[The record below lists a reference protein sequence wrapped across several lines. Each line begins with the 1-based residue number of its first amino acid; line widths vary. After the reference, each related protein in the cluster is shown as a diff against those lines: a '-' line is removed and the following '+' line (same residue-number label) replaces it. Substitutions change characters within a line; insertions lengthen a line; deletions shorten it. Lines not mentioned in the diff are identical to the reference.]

1 MKKRILY
8 DEEFYSKLLKEE
20 TINISKNFNTS
31 EFWGDKVNE
40 GVLIAYDFI
49 PSNKKLKL
57 LEMNTNIG
65 IFKEYIPYFDF
76 NGFSSFCKKNK
87 YKKVISV
94 VNKHWYNRGYGSR
107 SSTPSRDFMSLLES
121 MLHKCGVK
129 FELFSAP
136 NYPESIPEI
145 DTDKNTF
152 ILRFSFDPDSKID
165 SLAADKNLFREH
177 IKKYG
182 LSSLLPSTGNNLLEK
197 KYKNKSFPDVVLKD
211 PKLDR
216 RLGIEFR
223 KLPYNLENENYVE
236 KFIIS
241 DKIEGLDEYNLEIR
255 GMALVTNNN
264 VIVLNTEPFM
274 DAKRYILNKDN
285 SLQQINAH
293 GTSFIEDT
301 MIELASGR
309 KKKIQYVKSGDKV
322 ISYDIKDLDKNKSW
336 RDWIKMN
343 WDGLDT
349 LKTVHA
355 DVGGSIRK
363 KTLGYVLINNKFK
376 VTKNAALCVSDKS
389 LKWKFKSALDVNV
402 GDTVLLSGNEFVE
415 VVSKEISD
423 DIVNSYGID
432 IHNYDN
438 YFGDKLL
445 AHNIGVGAWCF
456 IAGTK
461 ISMSD
466 GTEKNIE
473 DVRIGDTVMSWDEND
488 NKIKSSIVCR
498 LKQPIHNDMVS
509 IKFGNEI
516 KNVNTFDHPY
526 YVKNK
531 GWSSYR
537 PDLTMNRYEI
547 GEIKQIEVGDIC
559 YYNNDGG
566 LEEIKISFIKEELGK
581 VKTYIVEIEN
591 YNTFFANGILTHNKD
606 ESTTYSYIT
615 AGRQTCFMPDQL
627 INMSDGTYKKISDV
641 VIGDEVNTY
650 NIKTTEIESSMVNKI
665 MTKLHDDVYELHLA
679 NRKILKPTGN
689 HPFLTKNK
697 DWTTIDGHDPNH
709 AGGSEYLEVGNY
721 VKDIK
726 DGWVRVNKIVGI
738 EGEHLTY
745 NFIDMKN
752 GTIIADDI
760 VTHNTSRRNYISYF
774 NVQTKTN
781 DGTDKGDDIV
791 TRQNPGAAGTPPYIW
806 NFGGYPSPKNWISYF
821 GVDTTTGNATDRG
834 DLYNGSQGGCGTSEM
849 PDTAVKFDGAP
860 YVYYSGGQN
869 GGKRNI
875 IQYFDGT
882 TTSGNSSDVGDLTQS
897 KSFGMGMSG
906 ISYSFFCGGN
916 TACFLPNQLINMSDE
931 TYKKI
936 SDIELCDKILVWDE
950 ANKKV
955 VKNIVNEIHIKLH
968 DDVYE
973 LHLANGK
980 ILKPTGNHPFL
991 IKDKKWAT
999 IDGYKPNH
1007 AGGDGVL
1014 LVGDC
1019 VYDIKDG
1026 WVEVINIISITGK
1039 HATYNFI
1046 DMKNGTII
1054 ADDIVT
1060 HNSTQNIIESWD
1072 NASTSTNSV
1081 DSGDLTVATKT
1092 AGASNGAGYDSG
1104 EIGNIAGGYGDG
1116 SYDQDAIQYLDL
1128 SSSTGDTVDKGTLN
1142 TARGYGGITS
1152 GDEKFFYSCGFTNPE
1167 TPTSMDNIDS
1177 WDITTSVSNA
1187 ADTGTN
1193 NNTRHALGSAAGL
1206 SGIS

>member
-87 YKKVISV
+87 YKKVIGV
-94 VNKHWYNRGYGSR
+94 VNKHWYNRGYGTR

-136 NYPESIPEI
+136 KYPESIPEI

-177 IKKYG
+177 IEKYG

-197 KYKNKSFPDVVLKD
+197 KYKNKSFPDVVLKN

-223 KLPYNLENENYVE
+223 KLPYNLENENENFVE

-376 VTKNAALCVSDKS
+376 VTKNAALCVSDKR
-389 LKWKFKSALDVNV
+389 LKWKFKSALDVIV

-432 IHNYDN
+432 IHDYNN

-461 ISMSD
+461 ISMSN
-466 GTEKNIE
+466 GTKKNIE
-473 DVRIGDTVMSWDEND
+473 DVRIGDRVLSWDEND

-498 LKQPIHNDMVS
+498 LQQPIHNDMVN

-516 KNVNTFDHPY
+516 ENVNTFDHPY

-537 PDLTMNRYEI
+537 PDLTMSRYEI

-559 YYNNDGG
+559 YYNNNGE
-566 LEEIKISFIKEELGK
+566 LEEIKIFSIEEKLGK
-581 VKTYIVEIEN
+581 VKTYIIEIEN
-591 YNTFFANGILTHNKD
+591 YNTFFANDILTHNKD
-606 ESTTYSYIT
+606 GSTSYSYLT
-615 AGRQTCFMPDQL
+615 AGRDKCFMPDQL

-650 NIKTTEIESSMVNKI
+650 NIKTTEIESLMVNEI

-679 NRKILKPTGN
+679 NGKILKPTGN

-697 DWTTIDGHDPNH
+697 DWTTIDGHNPNH

-760 VTHNTSRRNYISYF
+760 VTHNSSRRNHISYF
-774 NVQTKTN
+774 NVQTWSSS
-781 DGTDKGDDIV
+781 GSDKGDDIA
-791 TRQNPGAAGTPPYIW
+791 TRQYVSAAGTNYYIW

-821 GVDTTTGNATDRG
+821 GTDTTTGNASDRG
-834 DLYNGSQGGCGTSEM
+834 DLYNGCQAGCGTTEM
-849 PDTAVKFDGAP
+849 PDTSNNYGGDP
-860 YVYYSGGQN
+860 YVYDSGGQN
-869 GGKRNI
+869 GGRRNV
-875 IQYFDGT
+875 IQYFNGT

-897 KSFGMGMSG
+897 KSFGGGMSG
-906 ISYSFFCGGN
+906 ITYSFHCGGL
-916 TACFLPNQLINMSDE
+916 TACFLPNQLINMSNG

-936 SDIELCDKILVWDE
+936 SDIELSDKVLVWDVG
-950 ANKKV
+950 NKKV
-955 VKNIVNEIHIKLH
+955 VKNIVNEIHTKLH

-973 LHLANGK
+973 LHLENGK

-991 IKDKKWAT
+991 TKNKDWTT
-999 IDGYKPNH
+999 IDGHNPNH
-1007 AGGDGVL
+1007 AGGNGYL
-1014 LVGDC
+1014 KVGDY
-1019 VYDIKDG
+1019 VKDIKDG
-1026 WVEVINIISITGK
+1026 WVRINKIETVEGEYL
-1039 HATYNFI
+1039 TYNFI

-1060 HNSTQNIIESWD
+1060 HNSTVNVIENWSNSTYST
-1072 NASTSTNSV
+1072 NAS
-1081 DSGDLTVATKT
+1081 DRGDLI
-1092 AGASNGAGYDSG
+1092 GILRHMGGSNTGGYKSA
-1104 EIGNIAGGYGDG
+1104 EIGNIAGGHDG
-1116 SYDQDAIQYLDL
+1116 SSWHNEIQYLDL
-1128 SSSTGDTVDKGTLN
+1128 ASQASNSADKGDLTETRGHGGVTSGDDFFFYAAGVSSGASSYN
-1142 TARGYGGITS
+1142 TIDYWDIVTYAQNAKDSGDNNVTIHGYGG
-1152 GDEKFFYSCGFTNPE
+1152 
-1167 TPTSMDNIDS
+1167 
-1177 WDITTSVSNA
+1177 
-1187 ADTGTN
+1187 
-1193 NNTRHALGSAAGL
+1193 AAGY
-1206 SGIS
+1206 SGNS

>member
-136 NYPESIPEI
+136 RYPESIPEI

-197 KYKNKSFPDVVLKD
+197 KYKNKSFPDVVLKN
-211 PKLDR
+211 PKLDQ

-223 KLPYNLENENYVE
+223 KLPYNLENENENYVE

-438 YFGDKLL
+438 YFGDRLL

-498 LKQPIHNDMVS
+498 LKQPIHNDMVN

-537 PDLTMNRYEI
+537 PDLTMNRYKI

-606 ESTTYSYIT
+606 GSTTYSYIT
-615 AGRQTCFMPDQL
+615 AGRHSCFIPDQL

-650 NIKTTEIESSMVNKI
+650 NIKTTEIESSMVNEI

-679 NRKILKPTGN
+679 NGKILKPTGN

-726 DGWVRVNKIVGI
+726 DDWVRVNKIVGI

-760 VTHNTSRRNYISYF
+760 VTHNSTRHNYISYF
-774 NVQTKTN
+774 NVQTKSPS
-781 DGTDKGDDIV
+781 GADKGDDIA
-791 TRQNPGAAGTPPYIW
+791 TRQYPGGAATPPYIW
-806 NFGGYPSPKNWISYF
+806 TFGGYPSPKNWISYF

-849 PDTAVKFDGAP
+849 PDTASKFGGAP

-1060 HNSTQNIIESWD
+1060 HNSTVDIIESWS
-1072 NASTSTNSV
+1072 NSSTSTNSV
-1081 DSGDLTVATKT
+1081 DSGDLTTVLKQ

-1104 EIGNIAGGYGDG
+1104 EIGNIAGGNGWVRN
-1116 SYDQDAIQYLDL
+1116 IQYLDL
-1128 SSSTGDTVDKGTLN
+1128 SSATGNTTDKGNLTY
-1142 TARGYGGITS
+1142 ARGHGGVTS
-1152 GDEKFFYSCGFTNPE
+1152 GDNFFYFSCGYNGSSVVDLDYWELSTN
-1167 TPTSMDNIDS
+1167 
-1177 WDITTSVSNA
+1177 VSNA
-1187 ADTGTN
+1187 TDAGEN
-1193 NNTRHALGSAAGL
+1193 NNTSHGHGAAAGF
-1206 SGIS
+1206 SGNIEG